1 MQTITASG
9 SQNYCV
15 TITDVNG
22 CTGTACQL
30 VTVYSIPAPN
40 ITASGATTFCAGGS
54 VTLNAGSF
62 SSYNWSTGA
71 TTEII
76 TATTTGNYFVTVS
89 NFNGCTATAM
99 QAVTVNAAPN
109 ATIAGSFTICNN
121 GVISLSVAASASYH
135 WSTGATSQA
144 INTSSAGN
152 YLVTVTNSSNCSASS
167 SHVVTV
173 STFLA
178 PAINASGAT
187 HFCSGGSVILD
198 LSSSYSSYNWSNGST
213 TSTIT
218 VSTTGSYTVAVS
230 NGVGCTG
237 TAMKNVNV
245 YALPVPTINVTG
257 LATFCGG
264 GNATLTVSGTYSSYH
279 WNTGATTSSITTNT
293 SGTYSVTVTN
303 TNGCMGTASITISNT
318 CTTPMGLSTTNI
330 ATTTSKINW
339 VQPSCV
345 YGYSI
350 RRSLHNA
357 NNWTTFVIS
366 ANTHYTFSGLIHNTT
381 YDWQIRTNCNA
392 TQTSISNWSTTQTF
406 TTLARLEDGDGI
418 TNPAQHFNVYPNP
431 ANDEVTVVF
440 SSDMEENYNIR
451 LIDITGR
458 IVLNQNNTS
467 VVGENQYQMNL
478 SEIAKGIYMVIL
490 QKGDAIMQT
499 KIVVQ

>member
-1 MQTITASG
+1 
-9 SQNYCV
+9 
-15 TITDVNG
+15 
-22 CTGTACQL
+22 
-30 VTVYSIPAPN
+30 
-40 ITASGATTFCAGGS
+40 
-54 VTLNAGSF
+54 
-62 SSYNWSTGA
+62 
-71 TTEII
+71 
-76 TATTTGNYFVTVS
+76 
-89 NFNGCTATAM
+89 
-99 QAVTVNAAPN
+99 
-109 ATIAGSFTICNN
+109 
-121 GVISLSVAASASYH
+121 
-135 WSTGATSQA
+135 
-144 INTSSAGN
+144 
-152 YLVTVTNSSNCSASS
+152 
-167 SHVVTV
+167 
-173 STFLA
+173 
-178 PAINASGAT
+178 
-187 HFCSGGSVILD
+187 
-198 LSSSYSSYNWSNGST
+198 
-213 TSTIT
+213 
-218 VSTTGSYTVAVS
+218 
-230 NGVGCTG
+230 
-237 TAMKNVNV
+237 
-245 YALPVPTINVTG
+245 
-257 LATFCGG
+257 
-264 GNATLTVSGTYSSYH
+264 
-279 WNTGATTSSITTNT
+279 
-293 SGTYSVTVTN
+293 
-303 TNGCMGTASITISNT
+303 
-318 CTTPMGLSTTNI
+318 MGLSTTNI